1 MIPMKNASRDMNKA
15 ESPRKQTTR
24 LSALAIGLRLM
35 TTSAPK
41 TSITMAKSQNRKEG
55 IKLSGLTK
63 WRSNGVLGERK
74 RTCHFSNTPTLHYS
88 SVWLLLLIPLQN
100 DTVHYAADLE
110 QLLLVVHHFRT
121 SEPGNGIIFAQKDCL
136 LGANLLTHP
145 AENAANHV
153 NIELARIL
161 LDFAEAIFGR
171 NFARFDFDG
180 AGRANE
186 FAQLTGDAADAP
198 CLVFHQGRCAAVMFR
213 QLRVP
218 FLLWILHGHLGAAEK
233 HIFEMLE
240 RDRHA
245 RHDRRQVQSL
255 GPGEF
260 RSWNGDSHIN
270 SCSCL

>member
-41 TSITMAKSQNRKEG
+41 ASITMAKSQKRKEG
-55 IKLSGLTK
+55 IKLSGVTE
-63 WRSNGVLGERK
+63 WWSNGILGERK
-74 RTCHFSNTPTLHYS
+74 RGCHLSNTPTLHYS
-88 SVWLLLLIPLQN
+88 SVCLLLLIPLQN

-161 LDFAEAIFGR
+161 LDFAEGIFGR
-171 NFARFDFDG
+171 NFARFDFNG
-180 AGRANE
+180 ARRANE

-198 CLVFHQGRCAAVMFR
+198 RLVFHQGWCAAVMFR

-218 FLLWILHGHLGAAEK
+218 FLLWILHGHLSAAEK
-233 HIFEMLE
+233 HIFEMAE
-240 RDRHA
+240 RYRHA
-245 RHDRRQVQSL
+245 RYDRRQIQSL
-255 GPGEF
+255 GPGEV
-260 RSWNGDSHIN
+260 RSWNGDSQIN
-270 SCSCL
+270 SCASS